1 MILQCRYRSGSRQ
14 RQLDAHRPG
23 RMMAGGDCRRR
34 PRHSKD
40 AKEIVVKIYV
50 KAQALRVWFGLLALA
65 GAALV
70 LGAGQ
75 RWHL

>member
-1 MILQCRYRSGSRQ
+1 
-14 RQLDAHRPG
+14 
-23 RMMAGGDCRRR
+23 MMAGGDCRRR
-34 PRHSKD
+34 PRHSED